1 LHFSSA
7 STSISADSARH
18 RFGERRVSVLATL
31 AIHLLLVFTW
41 CKVERQPAR
50 PAGPA
55 DEAVSVR
62 LYAPKLPKVEDKVSK
77 MWATPI
83 RVVKVPR
90 IEDPVGAAPVDD
102 KLVAPVDKAA
112 PAIAAAAVDDPFAPP
127 QSVHERAVA
136 QAGKVDRELRGNKKL
151 VLSLQP
157 DSFQAKLA
165 AGIAAAHKGDMMAK
179 VDHYTSPDGVIYTR
193 MKRGSET
200 RCYMNGSINFVPGI
214 LHDSAKPQRV
224 NCPPDG
230 SGWRG

>member
-1 LHFSSA
+1 MHFNSA
-7 STSISADSARH
+7 CTPISADSARN
-18 RFGERRVSVLATL
+18 RFGEKRAPLLITL
-31 AIHLLLVFTW
+31 AIHLLLVFAW
-41 CKVERQPAR
+41 YKVERHPAR

-55 DEAVSVR
+55 DEAISVR
-62 LYAPKLPKVEDKVSK
+62 LYAPKLPRVEDKVSK
-77 MWATPI
+77 MWAPPD
-83 RVVKVPR
+83 RVANVPR
-90 IEDPVGAAPVDD
+90 IEDPVGAATVDD
-102 KLVAPVDKAA
+102 KLVPPVDKAA
-112 PAIAAAAVDDPFAPP
+112 MLNDAVDDPFAPP

-136 QAGKVDRELRGNKKL
+136 LAGKVDRELRGNKKL

-157 DSFQAKLA
+157 DSFQGRLA

-200 RCYMNGSINFVPGI
+200 RCYMNGSVNFVPGI

-224 NCPPDG
+224 NCPPEG